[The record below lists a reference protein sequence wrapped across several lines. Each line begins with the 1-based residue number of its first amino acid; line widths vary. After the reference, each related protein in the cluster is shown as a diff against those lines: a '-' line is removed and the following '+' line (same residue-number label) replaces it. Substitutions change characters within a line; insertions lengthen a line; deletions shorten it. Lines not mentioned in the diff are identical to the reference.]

1 MTNANKG
8 ALTEML
14 SYDEKLRLMTLSV
27 LREEC
32 GRELSK
38 KAYYENT
45 AFDWKTHNDEFNEDY
60 GDLSTKE
67 LLGLCK
73 KYYGLNS
80 LDEVRPRKAK
90 HREQYNSRT
99 RNY

>member
-8 ALTEML
+8 ALATVV
-14 SYDEKLRLMTLSV
+14 SYDEKIRLMTLSV

-45 AFDWKTHNDEFNEDY
+45 EFDWAEHNSQFNTDY
-60 GDLSTKE
+60 SDLSLKE
-67 LLGLCK
+67 LLKLCK
-73 KYYGLNS
+73 TYYGLNT
-80 LDEVRPRKAK
+80 LDEVRSRKAA
-90 HREQYNSRT
+90 HRQQFNKRT
-99 RNY
+99 SF